1 MGLKENGEVGRR
13 TLEINDGAQCLAHS
27 NCSKNGK
34 CHYDSIHYSTD
45 EENKPQRSSVIYPRS
60 HS

>member
-27 NCSKNGK
+27 NCSKN
-34 CHYDSIHYSTD
+34 DMLESAIMILFTILQMRRISLR
-45 EENKPQRSSVIYPRS
+45 EVQ
-60 HS
+60 